1 LIENKENIEE
11 TVSGHQQQHEI
22 RIEKLE
28 KLKSAGRDP
37 YETTKFD
44 VDAKSAE
51 IIETF
56 DEMLPERHVS
66 VAGRITGWRNMGKA
80 NFIDL
85 TDSDGKIQIYVKK
98 DIIGQ
103 EEFERFSS
111 WDLGDIVG
119 VKGTVFKTRKGEI
132 SIKAESVELLS
143 KSLHPLP
150 EKFHGLRDVDLRY
163 RQRYLDLI
171 TNPEVKK
178 TFITRTK
185 IIKEI
190 RKFLDDMGFIEV
202 ETPVL
207 QTVAGGAAAR
217 PFETHHNTLNLDM
230 NLRISLELP
239 LKKLI
244 VGGFDK
250 VYEMGKVFRNE
261 GMDTYHN
268 PEYTLLELYWA
279 YVDFERIMKLTE
291 DLIKSVA
298 ASVLGEETV
307 IEFGGTTYD
316 LSKPF
321 ERISMK
327 DAVKKYANVDFDKV
341 PTLEE
346 ARKIAKQNNVEFEPH
361 HLVGDIINLFFEQF
375 CEEKLINPT
384 FVTGHPVEIS
394 PLAKRMPSDPGFT
407 ERFELFIGGREYA
420 NAFSE
425 LNDPIDQRERFER
438 QAELKA
444 AGDEE
449 ANEIDEDFLNAIS
462 YGLPPTGGL
471 GIGVDRLIMLLT
483 GMPSIRDV
491 ILFPTMKP
499 IDKKS
504 E

>member
-1 LIENKENIEE
+1 MIENKESIEE
-11 TVSGHQQQHEI
+11 TVGGHQQQHEI

-51 IIETF
+51 IIEAF
-56 DEMLPERHVS
+56 DEDLPERHVS

-85 TDSDGKIQIYVKK
+85 TDSDGKIQVYVKK

-103 EEFERFSS
+103 DEFERFSS

-119 VKGTVFKTRKGEI
+119 VKGTVFRTRKGEI
-132 SIKAESVELLS
+132 SVKAESIELLS

-171 TNPEVKK
+171 VNPEVKK

-190 RKFLDDMGFIEV
+190 RKFLDDMRFIEV

-230 NLRISLELP
+230 SLRISLELP

-279 YVDFERIMKLTE
+279 YVDFEKIMKLTE

-298 ASVLGEETV
+298 ASVMGEETV
-307 IEFGGTTYD
+307 IEFGGATYD

-321 ERISMK
+321 DRISMK
-327 DAVKKYANVDFDKV
+327 DAVKKYANVDFDEV
-341 PTLEE
+341 LTLKE
-346 ARKIAKQNNVEFEPH
+346 ARKIARENDVEFEPH
-361 HLVGDIINLFFEQF
+361 HLIGDI
-375 CEEKLINPT
+375 
-384 FVTGHPVEIS
+384 
-394 PLAKRMPSDPGFT
+394 
-407 ERFELFIGGREYA
+407 
-420 NAFSE
+420 
-425 LNDPIDQRERFER
+425 
-438 QAELKA
+438 
-444 AGDEE
+444 
-449 ANEIDEDFLNAIS
+449 
-462 YGLPPTGGL
+462 
-471 GIGVDRLIMLLT
+471 
-483 GMPSIRDV
+483 
-491 ILFPTMKP
+491 
-499 IDKKS
+499 
-504 E
+504 